1 MSHALLCVLIVVGV
15 QNLCAAENPR
25 AVSLVVDQSSGRAT
39 RHGLAKLQSALQVK
53 GWIEQSVV
61 SLDAAAGEIV
71 VVAGT
76 VLGNG
81 VAVRTLREAGGVV
94 PSAAEALAVRKTSWR
109 GKPILILCGADDRGL
124 MYAALDTAERV
135 GWSTKSSDPFHE
147 VHDVQEQPYVRERS
161 LSVYTMNR
169 AYWESRF
176 YDEAYWTRY
185 FDMLAA
191 NRFNKFVVVF
201 GYENGG
207 FLAPPYPYFFD
218 TPGFTN
224 VRMAGLAP
232 EQQRRNLAALNRR
245 TNTRTNRFRA
255 PCRASPRRT

>member
-1 MSHALLCVLIVVGV
+1 M
-15 QNLCAAENPR
+15 
-25 AVSLVVDQSSGRAT
+25 
-39 RHGLAKLQSALQVK
+39 
-53 GWIEQSVV
+53 
-61 SLDAAAGEIV
+61 
-71 VVAGT
+71 
-76 VLGNG
+76 
-81 VAVRTLREAGGVV
+81 LRETGGVV
-94 PSAAEALAVRKTSWR
+94 PSAAEALAVRKTAWR
-109 GKPILILCGADDRGL
+109 GKPMLILCGADDRGL

-176 YDEAYWTRY
+176 FDEAYWTRY

-191 NRFNKFVVVF
+191 NRFNKFLVVF

-218 TPGFTN
+218 TPGFPN
-224 VRMAGLAP
+224 VHMAGLTRQ
-232 EQQRRNLAALNRR
+232 QQRRNLSALNRLIELAHER
-245 TNTRTNRFRA
+245 GIAVGVGIWDHIYRAGVQAGGIEWAGEYRDRPIPGTVQGVTAENLNTYTL
-255 PCRASPRRT
+255 ASLQEFLTAVPGLDEVQFCIHG